1 MKMTEKQKKELREIY
16 SEFWKTRK
24 GEIDI
29 KMVDFCMKKYK
40 HIYINGVYISC
51 CELKPSICNCLYYD
65 DEGEAPSKSYESF
78 HYYNMRYKFK
88 LYELSNNYGNLVMC
102 PFYNDTEKL
111 MFLTYSEVPKYRLVT
126 KTELKAINEA
136 IEEVKADYEKR
147 LQMYYK
153 KYSKNI
159 YTIRYLKNREEV

>member
-1 MKMTEKQKKELREIY
+1 MKMTEEQKKELREIY
-16 SEFWKTRK
+16 SGFWKTRK
-24 GEIDI
+24 GETDI
-29 KMVDFCMKKYK
+29 KMVDFCMKKHK
-40 HIYINGVYISC
+40 HIYINGVYIIC
-51 CELKPSICNCLYYD
+51 CDLKPSIRNCLCYD

-78 HYYNMRYKFK
+78 HYYNMRCKFK

-102 PFYNDTEKL
+102 PCYGGTEKL
-111 MFLTYSEVPKYRLVT
+111 MCLTYSKDPKYRLVT

-147 LQMYYK
+147 LQTYYK

-159 YTIRYLKNREEV
+159 YTMGYWANR